1 MKDLSELTFPEDVLY
16 AESHEWARAEGELVR
31 AGISDFA
38 QGQLGDVVFVELPA
52 AGARFGAGQ
61 EFGTVESVKAVSP
74 LYLPLAGEVVE
85 VNAALADAP
94 QLVNEEPYGGGWLV
108 RVRPDEPRGWQQ
120 GLLSAAAY
128 RASLGAKEG

>member
-1 MKDLSELTFPEDVLY
+1 MKDLSELAFPEDILY
-16 AESHEWARAEGELVR
+16 APSHEWARSERELVR
-31 AGISDFA
+31 VGISDFA
-38 QGQLGDVVFVELPA
+38 QDQLGDVVFVELPA
-52 AGARFGAGQ
+52 VGAHFEAGG

-74 LYLPLAGEVVE
+74 LYLPLAGEVTE

-94 QLVNEEPYGGGWLV
+94 QLVNDEPYSGGWLV
-108 RVRPDEPRGWQQ
+108 RVRPDESGGWQQ